1 MQDTARMKK
10 TNNRDDGRRRGWSL
24 TRGERVTAYLFLT
37 PAVFFLVL
45 LIAWPLL
52 EVIWNSFNRSNL
64 INPSVKGFAGLD
76 NYRDVFKMEYF
87 GQALVNTVIWTVLS
101 VAGEY
106 VLGLVSALALNQPVR
121 GRAVFRGIIVIPWVV
136 PIVVAGLTWTWLLT
150 PDYGILNIWMVQLG
164 ILKQKYYWLGEM
176 NTALLTV
183 TFVNI
188 WRSFPFYTV
197 SLLAGMQ
204 SIPKEMLE
212 AAAIDGAGIWKRFRY
227 IVMPELKTVSITII
241 VMHIIWT
248 SINFDFIWV
257 MTQGG
262 PLHTS
267 ETLPILIYRLA
278 MKEYNYGAASA
289 LSTFMMSIMIVC
301 SVIYYVYTRAGNQ
314 AKAG

>member
-1 MQDTARMKK
+1 MKRK
-10 TNNRDDGRRRGWSL
+10 RRQGWSL
-24 TRGERVTAYLFLT
+24 TRGERMTAYLFLS
-37 PAVFFLVL
+37 PAVFFLLL

-52 EVIWNSFNRSNL
+52 QVIWNSFHRSNL
-64 INPSVKGFAGLD
+64 INPEVHGFAGLD
-76 NYRDVFKMEYF
+76 NFRYVFQMEYF
-87 GQALVNTVIWTVLS
+87 SQALLNTLIWTVLS
-101 VAGEY
+101 VIGEY
-106 VLGLVSALALNQPVR
+106 IMGMISALALNQPIR
-121 GRAVFRGIIVIPWVV
+121 GRGLFRGIIVIPWVV
-136 PIVVAGLTWTWLLT
+136 PIVVAGMTWTWLLT
-150 PDYGILNIWMVQLG
+150 PDYGIINVMLIKLG
-164 ILKQKYYWLGEM
+164 LMKDSYYWLGEM

-212 AAAIDGAGIWKRFRY
+212 AAAIDGAGIWTRYRY
-227 IVMPELKTVSITII
+227 ITFPQLKTVSITII
-241 VMHIIWT
+241 VMHIIWS
-248 SINFDFIWV
+248 SINFDFIWI

-289 LSTFMMSIMIVC
+289 LSTFMMSIMIIC
-301 SVIYYVYTRAGNQ
+301 SLVYFIYTRAHT
-314 AKAG
+314 KER

>member
-1 MQDTARMKK
+1 MKK
-10 TNNRDDGRRRGWSL
+10 TSNRRDGRKHGWSL
-24 TRGERVTAYLFLT
+24 SRGERATAYLFLT
-37 PAVFFLVL
+37 PAVFFLLL

-64 INPSVKGFAGLD
+64 INPSVKGFAGLE
-76 NYRDVFKMEYF
+76 NYRYVFTVEYF
-87 GQALVNTVIWTVLS
+87 TQAMYNTVIWTVLS

-106 VLGLVSALALNQPVR
+106 VMGLISALALNQPIK
-121 GRAVFRGIIVIPWVV
+121 GRAIFRGIIVIPWVV
-136 PIVVAGLTWTWLLT
+136 PIVVAGMTWTWLLT
-150 PDYGILNIWMVQLG
+150 PDYGIINIWMVKLG
-164 ILKQKYYWLGEM
+164 IMKEKYYWLGEM

-204 SIPKEMLE
+204 SISKEMLE
-212 AAAIDGAGIWKRFRY
+212 AAAIDGAGMWKRFRH
-227 IVMPELKTVSITII
+227 IVMPQLKTVSITII
-241 VMHIIWT
+241 VMHIIWS
-248 SINFDFIWV
+248 SINFDFIWI

-262 PLHTS
+262 PLHSS

-289 LSTFMMSIMIVC
+289 LSTFMMSIMIVFT
-301 SVIYYVYTRAGNQ
+301 VIYFLYTRQ
-314 AKAG
+314 QKANVE